1 MAALRDNND
10 CDFVPIAPSRTER
23 LTNRICL
30 PLRQVLVDSPGSG
43 FRVMD
48 VSRDGV
54 VAVAKGSPQDDIQT
68 FHLGTGV
75 MSGFLATP
83 AREYMASFSPDGR
96 WLAYTSN
103 ESGGDE
109 VYVRPFPRTEGVAR
123 LVSIGGGS
131 GPVWAPNGSTL
142 YYRGASGDMM
152 AVPVTLEPMFT
163 SGRPRTL
170 FRFAGI
176 YRMSGTATAYD
187 IHPDG
192 KRFIMVSERKDAA
205 ASPRNQVNIV
215 LNWFEEL
222 RRLAPTIR

>member
-1 MAALRDNND
+1 
-10 CDFVPIAPSRTER
+10 
-23 LTNRICL
+23 
-30 PLRQVLVDSPGSG
+30 
-43 FRVMD
+43 
-48 VSRDGV
+48 

-75 MSGFLATP
+75 MSEFLATP

-103 ESGGDE
+103 ESGRDE
-109 VYVRPFPRTEGVAR
+109 VYVRPFPRTQTVAR
-123 LVSIGGGS
+123 LVSIDGGS

-152 AVPVTLEPMFT
+152 AVPVTLEPTFT

-187 IHPDG
+187 IFPDG
-192 KRFIMVSERKDAA
+192 KRFIMVSEPEEATATR
-205 ASPRNQVNIV
+205 RQQINVV

-222 RRLAPTIR
+222 RRLAPAAR